1 MNYILD
7 EFWNFKK
14 NNQKQVVTFQSDD
27 VISLK
32 TSRADRSWNFKS
44 AKKLNDLKK
53 KIISKNKI

>member
-44 AKKLNDLKK
+44 AKNLT
-53 KIISKNKI
+53 I